1 MHTYLF
7 LFLFLASTVTFAQN
21 KDVAAVEKA
30 VAELVDAMIVGDETR
45 LRNLTDP
52 QLTYGHSNGLI
63 EDQEAYIEAIR
74 SGVSNFTEINIEN
87 QSIDIK
93 DNIAL
98 VRHFLIG
105 QTHNRDSDPA
115 PVNLGVLTVWQKKGK
130 NWRLLARQAFKR

>member
-21 KDVAAVEKA
+21 KEVAAVEKA

>member
-21 KDVAAVEKA
+21 KEVAAVEKA

-74 SGVSNFTEINIEN
+74 SRVSNFTEINIEN